1 MKKKKSLIL
10 VLAITLFFWFV
21 PASWLGLDSM
31 TVLQQRTL
39 SVFIFAA
46 LMWIFEVIPA
56 WATSVFTMAI
66 LLLTVSDEAFILT
79 PLAGGGFAEGTA
91 VPHPDLMASFGNPII
106 ILFLGGFILAN
117 CATKVGLDSDLARGM
132 LRILGTRPAFV
143 LLGFLLL
150 NGLIS
155 MFMSNTATAAMMFTF
170 MIPVLSRMPKNE
182 RGRIAL
188 TLSIPI
194 AANLGGL
201 GTPIGTPPNAI
212 AIGQLSQMGIEV
224 GFSSWMLHMVPYVL
238 VMLLV
243 SWVLLLMLYPFKTD
257 CIEVDFG
264 EKKPHDRNYWI
275 VLFTLF
281 LTILLWVTEEWT
293 GYDSNVVAMLPFAI
307 FAVTGIFGKDDFMQI
322 DWAVLWMVAGGFAL
336 GTAFSH
342 TGLGDMFINAIPFKS
357 WSVWLVFIMA
367 GFVIY
372 AISTF
377 ISNTSAAN
385 LLMPILALVGTA
397 MGDNLNALG
406 GVSSM
411 LLFVAVNASLTM
423 TLPISTPPNAIASS
437 TGFVPTR
444 DMLIVGLIIGVIGFV
459 FAFSWIIAFPL
470 K

>member
-1 MKKKKSLIL
+1 MKKKKQTLL

-21 PASWLGLDSM
+21 PASWLGLDAM

-39 SVFIFAA
+39 AVFIFAA
-46 LMWIFEVIPA
+46 LMWIFEIIPA
-56 WATSVFTMAI
+56 WATSVCTMAV
-66 LLLTVSDEAFILT
+66 LLFTVSDEAILLT
-79 PLAGGGFAEGTA
+79 PLTGGGFAEGTA

-117 CATKVGLDSDLARGM
+117 CATKVGFDSDLARGM
-132 LRILGTRPAFV
+132 LKLLGTRPALV

-150 NGLIS
+150 NGLLS

-170 MIPVLSRMPKNE
+170 MIPVLSRMPQNE
-182 RGRIAL
+182 RGRIGL

-212 AIGQLSQMGIEV
+212 AIGQLSQLGIEV
-224 GFSSWMLHMVPYVL
+224 GFSTWMLHMVPYVL
-238 VMLLV
+238 VMLLLA
-243 SWVLLLMLYPFKTD
+243 WGLLLLLYPFKTKS
-257 CIEVDFG
+257 IEIDFG
-264 EKKPHDRNYWI
+264 EKKPHDRSYWI
-275 VLFTLF
+275 VVITLLFT
-281 LTILLWVTEEWT
+281 IALWVTEEWT
-293 GYDSNVVAMLPFAI
+293 GIDSNVVAMVPFAV
-307 FAVTGIFGKDDFMQI
+307 FAVTGIFAKEDFLQI

-336 GTAFSH
+336 GTAFHH

-357 WSVWLVFIMA
+357 WSVWLVFLMS

-385 LLMPILALVGTA
+385 LLMPILALVGSA
-397 MGDNLNALG
+397 MGDNLAVLG
-406 GVSSM
+406 GVTSM
-411 LLFVAVNASLTM
+411 LLFVAVNTSLPM

-444 DMLIVGLIIGVIGFV
+444 DMLIVGLIIGITGFV
-459 FAFSWIIAFPL
+459 LAFGWILLFPL
-470 K
+470 